1 MGTAQQSAHARRA
14 NQGNEALELLEGM
27 QGRGLAADIITC
39 SAAISTC
46 EKGKRP
52 GKELPEDMQWR
63 GLLPVTPAGCEWGVS
78 AGFLNGEFQLDFLL

>member
-1 MGTAQQSAHARRA
+1 M
-14 NQGNEALELLEGM
+14 ELLEGM

-63 GLLPVTPAGCEWGVS
+63 GLLPVTPACEWGVS
-78 AGFLNGEFQLDFLL
+78 AESAQVQTGLRRLNRPRFRPASGG